1 MKARPLL
8 LVHGG
13 AGYKPPKKESLDV
26 IAESLAAGYTILLNG
41 GPSRDAV
48 VAAVTV
54 LENSGMFN
62 AGLGGVLQ
70 LDEYNGSMHR
80 LWKANT

>member
-1 MKARPLL
+1 MKSNPII

-13 AGYKPPKKESLDV
+13 AGYRPPKKKSLDV
-26 IAESLAAGYTILLNG
+26 LAESLAAGYTILLNG
-41 GPSRDAV
+41 GPALDAV

-62 AGLGGVLQ
+62 AGLGGLLQ
-70 LDEYNGSMHR
+70 LDGVQR
-80 LWKANT
+80 LDASLM